1 MWILL
6 QPATRRRQRAR
17 AEDVSDVRGGV
28 EPAARHERTA
38 AAVLDFVPR
47 VVSARASDAR
57 RVSWVSTN
65 D

>member
-1 MWILL
+1 
-6 QPATRRRQRAR
+6 
-17 AEDVSDVRGGV
+17 VSDVRGGV